1 MKSFWYV
8 LIILWGSPSQL
19 GIGLLFRW
27 SCTTCSNPSLDHI
40 VLAQPGLLP
49 PLCSTGVQILIREDL
64 TRISQHWWF
73 LKASMQQQIP
83 TPNDTM
89 RSQETPTVCYWWCKW
104 LWNWGTTNSSGFS
117 SFASFKLLFGDI
129 PVYVYIYVYIPY
141 IHPYIYIIYT
151 HPYIYISN
159 IYIPI
164 YPNFQMGI
172 QFSEPLVL
180 RRSRGH
186 RIKAGSAVPLRKKPT
201 IKRRMIRFFHLS
213 WVKQWLIVVNNG

>member
-151 HPYIYISN
+151 HPYIYIYP
-159 IYIPI
+159 IYIYTHIP
-164 YPNFQMGI
+164 
-172 QFSEPLVL
+172 QFSDGDPIFGTPGAPTFQ
-180 RRSRGH
+180 RSQDQSGQCST
-186 RIKAGSAVPLRKKPT
+186 SAEKT
-201 IKRRMIRFFHLS
+201 NHQAAHDSIFS
-213 WVKQWLIVVNNG
+213 LIVGKTMVNSG